1 MRLRWDDAPTRSSAR
16 SRTTLPA
23 GLARRHPGA
32 DHRHDGHLAEAVQWA
47 AAACRY
53 ARGADLGR
61 LDPQLR
67 DRKIDQL
74 ASVIA
79 AMNTGQGPDLLGV
92 CEVENRSTDSLR

>member
-1 MRLRWDDAPTRSSAR
+1 MGRPQ
-16 SRTTLPA
+16 PA
-23 GLARRHPGA
+23 AMP
-32 DHRHDGHLAEAVQWA
+32 E
-47 AAACRY
+47 
-53 ARGADLGR
+53 GADLGR

-92 CEVENRSTDSLR
+92 CEVENRSTDSLRK

>member
-1 MRLRWDDAPTRSSAR
+1 MHVVTLVLIIAMTVTLLRPCNG
-16 SRTTLPA
+16 P
-23 GLARRHPGA
+23 P
-32 DHRHDGHLAEAVQWA
+32 
-47 AAACRY
+47 AACRY

-79 AMNTGQGPDLLGV
+79 AMNTGHGPDLLGV
-92 CEVENRSTDSLR
+92 REVENRSTESLRK